1 MDIAL
6 IALGGGLI
14 MAPHVQGLLLLAKAV
29 PRLIRREAPPR
40 KPVRIYLAGPFL
52 LGPGLLLLGVFVRW
66 EIWETSVLLLA
77 LPALLIGL
85 GVVAAVIEIRQSLRA
100 G

>member
-6 IALGGGLI
+6 IALGAALI
-14 MAPHVQGLLLLAKAV
+14 MAPYVQGLLLLAKAV
-29 PRLIRREAPPR
+29 PRLARRGPPPP

-52 LGPGLLLLGVFVRW
+52 LGPGLLVLGLFVRS
-66 EIWETSVLLLA
+66 EIWNLSPFLLV
-77 LPALLIGL
+77 LPAVLTGV
-85 GVVAAVIEIRQSLRA
+85 GVVAAVSEVRQSLRA